1 MPWNGPSPAAA
12 TDFSRSEPS
21 WKSVMA
27 FSDALRARSLCSV
40 LSKSWRAPSLRV
52 LTSSATAS
60 ASKVANR
67 SSTASVPPALEV
79 GRDKGIVVQLGIDG
93 IESIDAGALSGTERL
108 VRIEAFDRGHQP
120 LPPQDLVAARDATG
134 EIVID
139 VEDHAVAVG
148 DERIQR
154 QHLRRNGAGRHR
166 KLQALQHL
174 YRAPRPHAP
183 VPQQPTLETQGH
195 LAIAGAHHHRRHQV
209 GHDVVVVAGIEG

>member
-27 FSDALRARSLCSV
+27 FSDVLRARSLCSV
-40 LSKSWRAPSLRV
+40 LSKSSRAPSLRV

-60 ASKVANR
+60 ASEVANR
-67 SSTASVPPALEV
+67 SSTVSVPPALKV
-79 GRDKGIVVQLGIDG
+79 GRDKGVVVQLGIG
-93 IESIDAGALSGTERL
+93 GVEPVDAGALSGTERL

-120 LPPQDLVAARDATG
+120 LAPQDLVAARNAAG

-139 VEDHAVAVG
+139 VEHHAVAVG
-148 DERIQR
+148 NKGIER

-166 KLQALQHL
+166 K
-174 YRAPRPHAP
+174 
-183 VPQQPTLETQGH
+183 V
-195 LAIAGAHHHRRHQV
+195 
-209 GHDVVVVAGIEG
+209 